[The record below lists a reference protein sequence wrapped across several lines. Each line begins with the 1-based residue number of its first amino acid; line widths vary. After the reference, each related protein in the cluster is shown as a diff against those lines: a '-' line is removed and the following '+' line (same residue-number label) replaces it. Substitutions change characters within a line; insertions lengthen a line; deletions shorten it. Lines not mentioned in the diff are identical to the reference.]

1 MTSTLIAT
9 DEIEELVQSGLPTRA
24 LDHHVNAAD
33 ASIAD
38 LYGPHTGER
47 TVTLRGNR
55 SLPQRQRLG
64 YIGTAS
70 QSLQSQGGYYAHAGG
85 EWRVHLPYPWAD
97 TVADVAEYAESESE
111 ADAEIVDSS
120 RWALE
125 LGGRALRRLDRP
137 WRSFVAVRY
146 TPIDDTPK
154 RTLLLI
160 DLVKLSLRYTGVKR
174 SDVGSRGVGLAVD
187 HLDYDQERRKLL
199 RRLMP
204 NRPGSM
210 IA

>member
-1 MTSTLIAT
+1 MTSTLIT
-9 DEIEELVQSGLPTRA
+9 TEEIEELVLSGLPTRA

-64 YIGTAS
+64 YIGAAS
-70 QSLQSQGGYYAHAGG
+70 QSFQSQGGYYAHAGG

-97 TVADVAEYAESESE
+97 TVASIAEYAESESE

>member
-1 MTSTLIAT
+1 MTSTLIPTNA
-9 DEIEELVQSGLPTRA
+9 IEELVQSGLPTRA
-24 LDHHVNAAD
+24 LSHHVDAAD
-33 ASIAD
+33 ASITD
-38 LYGPHTGER
+38 LYGAHAGER

-55 SLPQRQRLG
+55 SLSQRQRPGSSAQTSPG
-64 YIGTAS
+64 YF
-70 QSLQSQGGYYAHAGG
+70 AHAGG
-85 EWRVHLPYPWAD
+85 EWRVHLPYPWAASV
-97 TVADVAEYAESESE
+97 TGVAEYTANESES
-111 ADAEIVDSS
+111 DAKPVDPSS
-120 RWALE
+120 YALE

-137 WRSFVAVRY
+137 WRTFVALQY

-160 DLVKLSLRYTGVKR
+160 DLVKLSIRYTGVRR

-187 HLDYDQERRKLL
+187 HLDYETERRKLL

-210 IA
+210 MA